1 MSKNNEIA
9 TLCCASNVTIKKCK
23 NGVILNT
30 YKYHN
35 TVTKNL
41 FTGISAFLQNFVT
54 SKDSH
59 SNYIPKYL
67 GIGSGTNA
75 LKVNSTRLGAEF
87 QINRIALTTNRVID
101 DNDNNIISIP
111 FEAIIPYS
119 SIPQDKRLNEL
130 GLFPVMSTKQ
140 SDTLLAGIAPIYPLA
155 TDYDASEKYYIKDS
169 GSNYILAP
177 KQPTSST
184 DFSKTNYYTQ
194 GIKLKQG
201 QSLIVEWNINL
212 QTPSNGGNN

>member
-1 MSKNNEIA
+1 MSKNNETA

-41 FTGISAFLQNFVT
+41 FTGLSAFLQNFVT

-67 GIGSGTNA
+67 GIGSGTNP
-75 LKVNSTRLGAEF
+75 LDVNSTRLNNEF
-87 QINRIALTTNRVID
+87 EINRIALTTNRIID
-101 DNDNNIISIP
+101 ANNIISIP

-119 SIPQDKRLNEL
+119 SIPQGGTLNEL
-130 GLFPVMSTKQ
+130 GLFPVISTKQ
-140 SDTLLAGIAPIYPLA
+140 IDTLLAGIAPIYVLA
-155 TDYDASEKYYIKDS
+155 TEFKTGTKYYIKNADGTYS
-169 GSNYILAP
+169 EP
-177 KQPTSST
+177 TEQPTRAT
-184 DFSKTNYYTQ
+184 FEQNKYYTQ
-194 GIKLKQG
+194 GIELTQG